1 MNIYVYIHKSHKYH
15 PRVYV
20 YNKYLLCI
28 NKYLFISSKIANPAE
43 LLQLL
48 INFDMLQEAAALA
61 LEYLNAVMGHGK
73 EYFGVEV
80 KC

>member
-1 MNIYVYIHKSHKYH
+1 MV
-15 PRVYV
+15 
-20 YNKYLLCI
+20 
-28 NKYLFISSKIANPAE
+28 NPAE

-73 EYFGVEV
+73 EYFGIEV
-80 KC
+80 KCQLCYVVIGV